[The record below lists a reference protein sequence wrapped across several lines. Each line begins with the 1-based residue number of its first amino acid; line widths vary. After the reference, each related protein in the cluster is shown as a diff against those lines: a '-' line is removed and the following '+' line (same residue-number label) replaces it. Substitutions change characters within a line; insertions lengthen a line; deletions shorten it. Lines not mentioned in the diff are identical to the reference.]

1 MTHLLMVILDDLSCL
16 PDLLQAWREIGV
28 RTTIMESVGARRAE
42 TWLSKAGLANLDRL
56 FDAREVHRRTLLAVI
71 EEDKLAQNSFEVGQH
86 LREGLED
93 LQKKYPSIGDVRGLG
108 LMQAC
113 EFVKEGKEPDGILV
127 GKLFEEMKKFEEVM
141 GKMAFKKPPKE
152 TWELYWSG
160 VYNRL
165 ERGIGWIFMSIG
177 AMILLF
183 FGGYKMVEGIVQDPE
198 IPLLLKVGIL
208 AVLAGMVVLLVSFG
222 RERIF
227 VDKRE
232 RYKEVQK

>member
-1 MTHLLMVILDDLSCL
+1 MEHVEIKQLITSYHEGTLDDS
-16 PDLLQAWREIGV
+16 QKEQVEEHI
-28 RTTIMESVGARRAE
+28 RTCPECRQE
-42 TWLSKAGLANLDRL
+42 
-56 FDAREVHRRTLLAVI
+56 
-71 EEDKLAQNSFEVGQH
+71 
-86 LREGLED
+86 
-93 LQKKYPSIGDVRGLG
+93 
-108 LMQAC
+108 
-113 EFVKEGKEPDGILV
+113 
-127 GKLFEEMKKFEEVM
+127 FEEMKKFEEVM
-141 GKMAFKKPPKE
+141 GKMAFKKPPKA